1 MNGNLHQL
9 GEIAAI
15 AKAARKAAGVD
26 VALCPP
32 FTLIAPAVARS
43 NGLAIGAQDVHAAED
58 GAHTGRVSAAMPKE
72 AHARLVICGHSERRA
87 ENHETAAN
95 APTKPGTAPPHG
107 LQHPHH

>member
-43 NGLAIGAQDVHAAED
+43 NGLAIGAQDVHAAEE
-58 GAHTGRVSAAMPKE
+58 GAHTGSVPAAMLKE
-72 AHARLVICGHSERRA
+72 AHARLVIVGHSERRA
-87 ENHETAAN
+87 ENHATDPAAISR
-95 APTKPGTAPPHG
+95 PSCRERVS
-107 LQHPHH
+107 